1 MAVITSLSD
10 LLGMAIRMDASDL
23 HVKAGSPPTC
33 RVHARMEQLPLPE
46 VTPEASEAWARE
58 MLDPDQLAQLHRE
71 GSVDLAYSL
80 PGAGRF
86 RVNVYRQR
94 GTVAFVAR
102 RVRTDIPSFED
113 LGLPEV
119 LKDLSMRKR
128 GLVLVTGP
136 TGSGKSTTLA
146 AMIDY
151 RNRHEDGHIV
161 TIEDPIEFLH
171 PDKRSLVSQREVAT
185 DTPSFHHALRAALR
199 QAPDVLLIG
208 EMRDRES
215 ADAALY
221 FAETGHL
228 VLSPLHTINAAQ
240 TLERLLAFFPPDG
253 TQEILHRLSITLE
266 GIVSQRLIPRADGA
280 GRVLACELLLATPRV
295 RELVRR
301 GDVAGLRQA
310 IQAGAQ
316 EGMQTFDQALYDLC
330 RRGMVTEDEA
340 LRWADSPG
348 ELRLRLKGAL
358 SSGLWGR

>member
-10 LLGMAIRMDASDL
+10 LLGMAVRMDASDL

-102 RVRTDIPSFED
+102 RVRTDIPPFED

-228 VLSPLHTINAAQ
+228 VLSTLHTINAAQ

>member
-1 MAVITSLSD
+1 MSQAVPAVELRAAD
-10 LLGMAIRMDASDL
+10 LLAAMAERDASDL
-23 HVKAGSPPTC
+23 YVKVGSPPAY
-33 RVHARMEQLPLPE
+33 RVHGGLQLLAGPKVSPAAVEALVREILNADQQEQL
-46 VTPEASEAWARE
+46 RR
-58 MLDPDQLAQLHRE
+58 DQA
-71 GSVDLAYSL
+71 VDLAYSL
-80 PGAGRF
+80 PGVGRF
-86 RVNVYRQR
+86 RINVYWQR
-94 GTVAFVAR
+94 GTLAFVAR
-102 RVRTDIPSFED
+102 RVRTDLPSFEA

-119 LKDLSMRKR
+119 LKDLAMRKR

-151 RNRHEDGHIV
+151 RNTHADGHIV

-228 VLSPLHTINAAQ
+228 VLSTLHTMNAAQ
-240 TLERLLAFFPPDG
+240 SLERLLAFFPADHA
-253 TQEILHRLSITLE
+253 QEILHRLSITLE
-266 GIVSQRLIPRADGA
+266 GIVSQRLVPRADGA
-280 GRVLACELLLATPRV
+280 GRVAALEVMVATPRV

-301 GDVAGLRQA
+301 GDVGALRQA
-310 IQAGAQ
+310 IQAGSQ
-316 EGMQTFDQALYDLC
+316 EGMQTFDQALYDLHQ
-330 RRGMVTEDEA
+330 RGLITVEEA
-340 LRWADSPG
+340 LRHADSPND
-348 ELRLRLKGAL
+348 LRLRFR
-358 SSGLWGR
+358 GLAG

>member
-1 MAVITSLSD
+1 MTGTTQAGLSD
-10 LLGMAIRMDASDL
+10 LLEIAVRMDASDL
-23 HVKAGSPPTC
+23 HVKAGSRPAC
-33 RVHARMEQLPLPE
+33 RVHARLEPLPLPE
-46 VTPEASEAWARE
+46 VTPEAAEAMVRD

-71 GSVDLAYSL
+71 GSVDLAYNI

-171 PDKRSLVSQREVAT
+171 PDKRSLVSQREVPR
-185 DTPSFHHALRAALR
+185 TPLPSTT
-199 QAPDVLLIG
+199 PCG
-208 EMRDRES
+208 
-215 ADAALY
+215 
-221 FAETGHL
+221 
-228 VLSPLHTINAAQ
+228 
-240 TLERLLAFFPPDG
+240 PPSG
-253 TQEILHRLSITLE
+253 R
-266 GIVSQRLIPRADGA
+266 PR
-280 GRVLACELLLATPRV
+280 T
-295 RELVRR
+295 
-301 GDVAGLRQA
+301 
-310 IQAGAQ
+310 
-316 EGMQTFDQALYDLC
+316 
-330 RRGMVTEDEA
+330 
-340 LRWADSPG
+340 
-348 ELRLRLKGAL
+348 
-358 SSGLWGR
+358 SS